1 MNPRPLLPDGVP
13 LNDTAAWADEGRLH
27 SMLARLRAEAPVC
40 WVDAEPFRP
49 YWAVATQA
57 AARPVLLD
65 HQTFLNG
72 PRLALAPK
80 AVEEAAERAYGGKH
94 NRIRTVHDM
103 DEPEHREYRNLT
115 QRWFLGAGVTG
126 YQPRLEQAVA
136 RQLQRMAELGG
147 ECDFATEVAHGL
159 PLEVILSILGLPLE
173 DAPFILRITQQLLA
187 ASDPDVARSEAG
199 GADVVD
205 DFYSYFLRVIEDRRA
220 RPTDDL
226 ASVIANA
233 RIGGSP
239 LREVEAI
246 SYFLQIAV
254 AGHETTA
261 AALAGGLR
269 AFTLYPEQAARA
281 VAQAEILK
289 EGAEEIVRWVTPLR
303 HICRTAVRDTE
314 VGGVKVAAGE
324 SLAILYPSMNR
335 DEAVYEAPH
344 ELRLDRR
351 PERHL
356 GFGTGV
362 HTCLGRQLALAE
374 IRTFF
379 RQLLPRLERVELA
392 GEPEFFRS
400 NFVGGYKHLPVR
412 YTLRAA

>member
-1 MNPRPLLPDGVP
+1 MNGKPSLPAGIP
-13 LNDTAAWADEGRLH
+13 LNDTAAWADEAGLH
-27 SMLARLRAEAPVC
+27 AMMARLRVEAPIC

-49 YWAVATQA
+49 YWAIATQA
-57 AARPVLLD
+57 LARPLLLD

-80 AVEEAAERAYGGKH
+80 VVEEAAERAYGGKH

-126 YQPRLEQAVA
+126 YQARLEQAVA
-136 RQLQRMAELGG
+136 RQLERMAALGG

-187 ASDPDVARSEAG
+187 ASDPDVARSDAG

-205 DFYSYFLRVIEDRRA
+205 DFYQYFLKVIADRRA

-233 RIGGSP
+233 RVGGSP
-239 LREVEAI
+239 LQEVEAI

-261 AALAGGLR
+261 AALAGGFR
-269 AFTLYPEQAARA
+269 AFLQFPGEAARA
-281 VAQAEILK
+281 VANPDLLK
-289 EGAEEIVRWVTPLR
+289 DGAEEIVRWVTPLR
-303 HICRTAVRDTE
+303 HICRTANRDVV
-314 VGGVKVAAGE
+314 VGGVTVAAGE
-324 SLAILYPSMNR
+324 SVVILYPSMNR
-335 DEAVYEAPH
+335 DEAVFEAPH

-379 RQLLPRLERVELA
+379 RQLLPRLEHAELA
-392 GEPEFFRS
+392 APPQFFRS

-412 YTLRAA
+412 YRLRAG